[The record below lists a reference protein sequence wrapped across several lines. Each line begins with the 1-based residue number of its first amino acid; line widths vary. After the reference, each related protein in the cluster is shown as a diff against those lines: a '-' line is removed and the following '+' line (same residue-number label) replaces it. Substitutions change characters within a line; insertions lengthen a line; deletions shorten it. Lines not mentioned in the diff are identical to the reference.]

1 MKNEQFQKFAKNIAE
16 EVLKTTPKSLDEFL
30 KLPYSGDKNLTVDEY
45 RATIVQTI
53 GENIQI
59 RRISLIEKK
68 PNNSVVF
75 TSHMG
80 GKIVTVVEINGADDA
95 TDLAR
100 DIGMHVA
107 AGVAEYLSPEQVP
120 AAVLEHEREIAMSQ
134 MAGKPVNMME
144 KIVEGKMKSYYDDS
158 CLTRQKYIRD
168 DSLSVADF
176 CCKERERELERNW
189 QWPVLFA
196 GVWVNS

>member
-1 MKNEQFQKFAKNIAE
+1 M
-16 EVLKTTPKSLDEFL
+16 S
-30 KLPYSGDKNLTVDEY
+30 TV
-45 RATIVQTI
+45 RLSCKTI

-68 PNNSVVF
+68 PNNSVGLY
-75 TSHMG
+75 SHMG

-158 CLTRQKYIRD
+158 C
-168 DSLSVADF
+168 
-176 CCKERERELERNW
+176 
-189 QWPVLFA
+189 
-196 GVWVNS
+196 